1 MDYEETFVSTFK
13 RFPLWFEITL
23 LLGLAIIFAVTFW
36 QYQDAKKAFQHHEEE
51 IKAPLP
57 QK

>member
-1 MDYEETFVSTFK
+1 VSTFK

-23 LLGLAIIFAVTFW
+23 LIGLAIIFAVTFW
-36 QYQDAKKAFQHHEEE
+36 QYQDAKKDFQHHEEE